1 MTIPETPTYPRSSLF
16 AGPHVKYRLSLAS
29 ILALSFG
36 SLITV
41 AILLVLGFGIFSG
54 SGARNTVDLLR
65 DQADLGIGIITS
77 EIEDHL
83 KSARDQVSFVTR
95 ALETGRF
102 DVSDYDQ
109 MGKLLFGA
117 MAADPAIGALAF
129 LYPDGGAVIA
139 DRMADPARSYRV
151 NYAADA
157 AIKC

>member
-1 MTIPETPTYPRSSLF
+1 MTIPETPTYSRSNLF

-41 AILLVLGFGIFSG
+41 SILLVLGFAIF

-95 ALETGRF
+95 ALETGRL

-109 MGKLLFGA
+109 MGKLRFGA